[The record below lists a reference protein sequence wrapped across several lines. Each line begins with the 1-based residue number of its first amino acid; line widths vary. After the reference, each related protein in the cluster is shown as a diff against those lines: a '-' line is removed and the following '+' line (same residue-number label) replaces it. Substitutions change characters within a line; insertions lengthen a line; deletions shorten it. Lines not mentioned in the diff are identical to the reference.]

1 MKQVYLS
8 LVLLLIG
15 AFNTRAQYNSPI
27 EYSNQITEAH
37 SSVNKKYLSYS
48 SAVAHGKRARKIEK
62 LRNALIDEVL
72 ASRDMIKGMK
82 GYKEQ
87 VAYRDAAVQYMQ
99 TTYTVL
105 DQDYA
110 KLVNMEEIAEQSYD
124 DMEAYLLIQEKADQK
139 VHESFTQLSDAQKLF
154 LTSFGVRVIEGK
166 SEMDEKVDMM
176 SKVNKY
182 HHKVYMAFFKCN
194 YYESKLTQAM
204 NEKNINAIE
213 QSKNNLAK
221 YAKEGMDTLAAM
233 KSFAGDNSL
242 ISACKTY
249 LQFCTKQTQ
258 EVAAQTDFLL
268 KKEQFEQLKKQFE
281 EMKQKDRT
289 QTDIDKYNK
298 SVEEMNK
305 AAQKANE
312 ASNNGNRSRGDAL
325 NEWNKVSS
333 TFLDEHTPVFK

>member
-1 MKQVYLS
+1 MKFFR
-8 LVLLLIG
+8 LLLCLLISVPFV
-15 AFNTRAQYNSPI
+15 ATAQYNSPV
-27 EYSNQITEAH
+27 EYSDYIMKAYAD
-37 SSVNKKYLSYS
+37 VNKKYLSYS

-62 LRNALIDEVL
+62 LRNALLDEVL
-72 ASRDMIKGMK
+72 ASRDMYKGMK
-82 GYKEQ
+82 GFKEQ
-87 VAYRDAAVQYMQ
+87 VAYKEAAVKYMQ

-124 DMEAYLLIQEKADQK
+124 DMEAYLLIQEKADAK
-139 VHESFTQLSDAQKLF
+139 VHEAFTQLSDAQKTF
-154 LTSFGVRVIEGK
+154 LQGFGVRVVEGK
-166 SEMDEKVDMM
+166 SEMDEKVEMM
-176 SKVNKY
+176 SRVNKY

-194 YYESKLTQAM
+194 YYESKLTEAM
-204 NEKNINAIE
+204 NAKNINAIE
-213 QSKNNLAK
+213 QIKNNLAK

-233 KSFAGDNSL
+233 KSFEGDNSL

-258 EVAAQTDFLL
+258 EVASQTDFLL

-289 QTDIDKYNK
+289 QADIDKYNK
-298 SVEEMNK
+298 SVDEMNK

-312 ASNNGNRSRGDAL
+312 ASNNGNRSRADAL
-325 NEWNKVSS
+325 NEWNKASS
-333 TFLDEHTPVFK
+333 DFLDEHTPVFK